1 MGRWLHDN
9 GENLV
14 GFAGAGFIGYLI
26 WLLATHL
33 PKVP

>member
-1 MGRWLHDN
+1 MGRWLRDN

-14 GFAGAGFIGYLI
+14 GFAGAGFIAYLI
-26 WLLATHL
+26 WSMATHL